1 MPSTRLKSGDKVIV
15 IAGKDKGKEG
25 KILVVDRKKNRV
37 LVEGVNMVSKHQKVN
52 QKNPQ
57 GGIIRKESF
66 IDASNVMYSLNG
78 KGTRLGVKIEDGKK
92 YRIAKK
98 TGEKID

>member
-1 MPSTRLKSGDKVIV
+1 
-15 IAGKDKGKEG
+15 
-25 KILVVDRKKNRV
+25 
-37 LVEGVNMVSKHQKVN
+37 
-52 QKNPQ
+52 
-57 GGIIRKESF
+57 
-66 IDASNVMYSLNG
+66 MYSLNG